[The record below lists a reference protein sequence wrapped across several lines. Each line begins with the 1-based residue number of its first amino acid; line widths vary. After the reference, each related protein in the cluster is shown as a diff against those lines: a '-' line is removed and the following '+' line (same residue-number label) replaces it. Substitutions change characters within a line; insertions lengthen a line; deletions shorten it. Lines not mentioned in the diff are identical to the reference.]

1 MLAVSIYEPANYN
14 FRSSTE
20 VYSVNIHRQ
29 MFSGGATEWQQSV
42 SDQLHTV
49 IWTNYRNTE
58 GTNLAQQEVSR

>member
-42 SDQLHTV
+42 SDQLLTP
-49 IWTNYRNTE
+49 N
-58 GTNLAQQEVSR
+58 S